1 MSTTEDISN
10 YEIAKLLVTSYVNVM
25 TPNEIQTLIP
35 PTVDITSKKQVKRHL
50 RFLVL
55 SNLLNSE
62 HKKWFTDLTKKQ
74 LATILD
80 LPIQSIPQQIL
91 KDINENKTNSN

>member
-35 PTVDITSKKQVKRHL
+35 PTVDITSKNQVKRHL

-91 KDINENKTNSN
+91 KDINENRTNSN